1 MIEFFE
7 SIKLSSWPHSEYCRY
22 DPITVLNEPIEFLEN
37 ITTERFLTYR
47 LSLNWNAEVHISDV
61 NNHKNER
68 TRLRNE
74 CIKMFKEKCYGHI
87 YNQLYELKL
96 MIEYKK
102 NEDAIKKI
110 NEIMNEVMK

>member
-1 MIEFFE
+1 MSEFFE
-7 SIKLSSWPHSEYCRY
+7 AIKLSSWPHSQYYRHS
-22 DPITVLNEPIEFLEN
+22 PINFLEKPIEFVEN

-47 LSLNWNAEVHISDV
+47 LSLNWNAEVNICEI
-61 NNHKNER
+61 NNHENER

-102 NEDAIKKI
+102 DEDAIKKI
-110 NEIMNEVMK
+110 NEIISEVMK